1 MLPLLRLTRPLN
13 LAIIVLTMAAMRY
26 GVVGAWLDHTS
37 AAMRFV
43 AEDPSV
49 PLVAAIPD
57 NQLHHAFPGWL
68 FWLLVA
74 STVLIAAGGNVIND
88 YFDTRIDRVNRPE
101 TLIVGRTVKRRVA
114 MAAHLVLSGAGLLL
128 GLFVAWRSGQ
138 LRWALIPVLAVGALW
153 TYSTRLKRM
162 FLIGNGAVAVLS
174 ALVPITV
181 GLYEV
186 TALAMKYPLT
196 VDLFESD
203 GTPRTLAFDFNTPWF
218 WILGYGVFAFLTTL
232 AREVQKDLADVKGDE
247 ADGCRTLPIV
257 WGTGWAQA
265 VAMLYLALALVG
277 VLFVRMRLLHDPL
290 SYWYVGLA
298 VIAPLLL
305 AAGFTYNAASR
316 REYTTA
322 GNLTKAAMVL
332 AILYA
337 FLLHRTVWNVALL
350 SPALN

>member
-26 GVVGAWLDHTS
+26 GVVGAWLEHTS

-43 AEDPSV
+43 AEDPAV

-57 NQLHHAFPGWL
+57 NSLHHAFPGVL
-68 FWLLVA
+68 FWMLVA

-101 TLIVGRTVKRRVA
+101 TLIVGRSVKRRVA
-114 MAAHLVLSGAGLLL
+114 MAAHLLLSGAGLLL

-138 LRWALIPVLAVGALW
+138 FRWAFIPVLAVGALW
-153 TYSTRLKRM
+153 TYSTRMKRT
-162 FLIGNGAVAVLS
+162 FLLGNGAVAVLS

-186 TALAMKYPLT
+186 TALAATYPLT

-218 WILGYGVFAFLTTL
+218 WVLGYGIFAFLTTL
-232 AREVQKDLADVKGDE
+232 AREVQKDLADVKGDA

-257 WGTGWAQA
+257 WGSSWAKA
-265 VAMLYLALALVG
+265 IALLYLTLALIG

-290 SYWYVGLA
+290 SYWYVGIG

-305 AAGFTYNAASR
+305 SAGFTYNAGTR

-322 GNLTKAAMVL
+322 GDLTKAAMVM

-337 FLLHRTVWNVALL
+337 FLMERTLWNTDPL
-350 SPALN
+350 SIPGN